1 MNRRT
6 LDYVVVSLGII
17 YLALAAS
24 FLQQYREVARVF
36 AHYGISEADFAD
48 LSIGATRQALF
59 SGAIVC
65 LSLGLSTLI
74 AGAGLFLSKEW
85 ARKLWLAMATLLPL
99 LHLVRLV
106 VDYKLGPLW
115 TAERLLELIAVSLLA
130 LFSWRVL
137 SNARADGTVPA
148 TTAT

>member
-59 SGAIVC
+59 SGSIVC
-65 LSLGLSTLI
+65 LFLGLSTLI
-74 AGAGLFLSKEW
+74 AGAGLYLHKEW
-85 ARKLWLAMATLLPL
+85 ARKLWLAVATLLPL

-115 TAERLLELIAVSLLA
+115 TAERLLEIIAVSLLT